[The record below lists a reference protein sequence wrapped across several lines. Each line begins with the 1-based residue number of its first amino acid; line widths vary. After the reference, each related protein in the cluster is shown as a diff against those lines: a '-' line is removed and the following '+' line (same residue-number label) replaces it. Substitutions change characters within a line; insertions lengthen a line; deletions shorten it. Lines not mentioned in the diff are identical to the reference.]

1 MAVTVQAALA
11 EGSRLFREAGRAECP
26 AADISAPALDASL
39 FLASVLDTDRSSL
52 LSAGPRLL
60 SPDSYGRFLKLV
72 ERRLS
77 GECTAY
83 ILGKKEFWGLDF
95 FVSPAVLV
103 PRPDTEILVEAA
115 LEHIAGR
122 QSGKEGEGIRVLDLC
137 TGSGAVA
144 VSLKHECPGA
154 DLTASDISEAAL
166 AVARENARRLLK
178 KGPSGADAIRFVKS
192 DLFDGIAC
200 LFDLVTANPPYIPSG
215 ELADLAPEV
224 RGEPRLAL
232 DGGKDG
238 LDIAGRLVAQARDRL
253 TRGGVLLVEADP
265 RQMAALAGI
274 FEKNGYRNIRRR
286 RDLSGLER
294 VIEGAVQE

>member
-11 EGSRLFREAGRAECP
+11 EGSRLLREAGRAEP
-26 AADISAPALDASL
+26 SAACIGAPDLDASL

-52 LSAGPRLL
+52 LSAGPEPL
-60 SPDSYGRFLKLV
+60 SPASRARFLRLV

-115 LEHIAGR
+115 LEHIAERKG
-122 QSGKEGEGIRVLDLC
+122 GKADAGIRVLDLC

-154 DLTASDISEAAL
+154 DVTASDISDAAL
-166 AVARENARRLLK
+166 AVARKNAERLLGN
-178 KGPSGADAIRFVKS
+178 GPSRIRFIKS
-192 DLFDGIAC
+192 DLFGGIPW
-200 LFDLVTANPPYIPSG
+200 LFDLVTANPPYIPSD
-215 ELADLAPEV
+215 ELAGLAPEV

-238 LDIAGRLVAQARDRL
+238 LEVACRLAAQAKNHL
-253 TRGGVLLVEADP
+253 ARGGVLLVEADP
-265 RQMAALAGI
+265 AQMVALDGI
-274 FEKNGYRNIRRR
+274 FKKNGYRNIRRR

-294 VIEGAVQE
+294 VIEGAVREQ